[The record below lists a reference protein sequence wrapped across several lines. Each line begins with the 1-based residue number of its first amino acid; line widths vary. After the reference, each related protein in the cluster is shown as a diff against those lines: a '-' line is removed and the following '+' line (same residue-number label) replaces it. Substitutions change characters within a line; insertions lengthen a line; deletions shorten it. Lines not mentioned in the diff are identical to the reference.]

1 MAGSKQ
7 VFGRYEVAQD
17 AEWLTFV
24 SHSPGSES
32 MVVKT
37 LHGSC
42 RSDKFDPK
50 KNFVGFVIYK
60 YLGQDAWI
68 LNNVRC
74 KSGYIYFIES
84 SKLDC
89 VKGDTLH
96 AKAFYDLFGVELVR
110 KDVVGSGFAYKD
122 GVWKE
127 NSTTFNCIQ
136 TPWTEGKMTRE
147 GVTEMKLLKNAIVT
161 WTNEGCQ
168 NLETNKLRLGG
179 QQFGG
184 LKNQG
189 FD

>member
-17 AEWLTFV
+17 TEWLTFV

-37 LHGSC
+37 LHVSC

-60 YLGQDAWI
+60 YLGQDAWM

-96 AKAFYDLFGVELVR
+96 ARAFYNLFGVELVR
-110 KDVVGSGFAYKD
+110 DDVVGSGFAYKD

-136 TPWTEGKMTRE
+136 TPWTDGVMARE
-147 GVTEMKLLKNAIVT
+147 GVTEMKLLKNAVVT

>member
-1 MAGSKQ
+1 MGSVSVESMAGSKQ

-24 SHSPGSES
+24 SQSPGSES

-37 LHGSC
+37 LHVSC

-96 AKAFYDLFGVELVR
+96 ARAFYNLVLSLSGLMLWALDLHTRTECGRRTQQLSTAFKPPGLMVKWPEKELQR
-110 KDVVGSGFAYKD
+110 
-122 GVWKE
+122 
-127 NSTTFNCIQ
+127 
-136 TPWTEGKMTRE
+136 
-147 GVTEMKLLKNAIVT
+147 
-161 WTNEGCQ
+161 
-168 NLETNKLRLGG
+168 
-179 QQFGG
+179 
-184 LKNQG
+184 
-189 FD
+189 

>member
-1 MAGSKQ
+1 MAENKD
-7 VFGRYEVAQD
+7 VFGNLKFCLD
-17 AEWLTFV
+17 APCLTLC
-24 SHSPGSES
+24 SNSGSPDMPVE
-32 MVVKT
+32 T
-37 LHGSC
+37 LHVSC

-50 KNFVGFVIYK
+50 KNFIGFVMYTYK
-60 YLGQDAWI
+60 GKTKWEI
-68 LNNVRC
+68 NNVRC
-74 KSGYIYFIES
+74 MAGYIYFIEAA
-84 SKLDC
+84 KLGGTR
-89 VKGDTLH
+89 GDTMH
-96 AKAFYDLFGVELVR
+96 ARAFFNLFGIDLDKNDIVA
-110 KDVVGSGFAYKD
+110 SGFAFKD

-147 GVTEMKLLKNAIVT
+147 GVTEMKLLKNAVVT